1 MAANYT
7 ARLPSVLVVLDVAFV
22 AFIAYI
28 TPNMHAYRFGS
39 FLLATH
45 SGNCPRIPHGA
56 MFFPQLYPH
65 HRSTHLQDGS
75 MISKSQPHT
84 FRPLRTICTLFGITY
99 FYGAYCFARYADIS
113 IIESLT
119 LDLLTCRVPFD
130 APIIQQH
137 FSQT

>member
-75 MISKSQPHT
+75 MISKSQPHI
-84 FRPLRTICTLFGITY
+84 FRP
-99 FYGAYCFARYADIS
+99 YGLHA
-113 IIESLT
+113 
-119 LDLLTCRVPFD
+119 
-130 APIIQQH
+130 H
-137 FSQT
+137 FSDLPTFLVHATLHVTLIFQLSKVSLWTCSLAVSLSTPTL